1 MKYLIIV
8 FAAVL
13 PVTTIY
19 AAEYECPVKIETT
32 QSLKE
37 KAPEDWTSF
46 REPKE
51 NSYFDNITVYDG
63 PPEELVSLV
72 PDNEGKKAAELPVW
86 TFKKEKTK
94 PIWLACSYMKTSE
107 ALQKLTDVIRLKHF
121 SISTEQCYRA
131 WLVRFI
137 RFLGDGHAA
146 GESSEKKMRAE

>member
-46 REPKE
+46 RESKE
-51 NSYFDNITVYDG
+51 NSYFGNITVYDG
-63 PPEELVSLV
+63 PPEELASLV
-72 PDNEGKKAAELPVW
+72 PDNEGKKAAGLPVW

-94 PIWLACSYMKTSE
+94 PIWLACSYMKTDIVFAK
-107 ALQKLTDVIRLKHF
+107 ALPQDITHCEVLPHKRKHQ
-121 SISTEQCYRA
+121 SSRTISC
-131 WLVRFI
+131 
-137 RFLGDGHAA
+137 
-146 GESSEKKMRAE
+146 K